1 MARTLYGFEAMWN
14 AYPNPGGSA
23 DDAKRTIGGGVDVAW
38 ITNTC
43 VVRISRSFNASGNPI
58 PAVDGDELTTVR
70 GGDGRQYALRVHE
83 FTRWMKKR
91 YGASDLVHEY
101 PEPGGG
107 DVPASFSG
115 RQGVIVFEVDGW
127 TDASGHVDLWN
138 GTRCRHNDYFARAR
152 KVMLWDVG
160 ELPTGPQLGAS
171 VGKGGKNAPEDVTL
185 VQQLLI
191 DRGEDPGPV
200 DGICGARTIA
210 AIRGFQDRFLARPD
224 GRVDPG
230 GRTIRELLG
239 M

>member
-1 MARTLYGFEAMWN
+1 MQLNRYTSEA
-14 AYPNPGGSA
+14 A
-23 DDAKRTIGGGVDVAW
+23 
-38 ITNTC
+38 
-43 VVRISRSFNASGNPI
+43 
-58 PAVDGDELTTVR
+58 
-70 GGDGRQYALRVHE
+70 
-83 FTRWMKKR
+83 
-91 YGASDLVHEY
+91 
-101 PEPGGG
+101 
-107 DVPASFSG
+107 
-115 RQGVIVFEVDGW
+115 
-127 TDASGHVDLWN
+127 
-138 GTRCRHNDYFARAR
+138 TRCRHNDYFARAQ

-200 DGICGARTIA
+200 DGVCGARTIA
-210 AIRGFQDRFLARPD
+210 AIRAFQGRFLARPD